1 MNNTEQDI
9 PDIVI
14 NRLPL
19 YVRTLN
25 DLKSMNQTT
34 ISSEH
39 LGHLLQTTPAQ
50 IRKDFS
56 HFGKFGKQGKG
67 YNIDYLL
74 EELKEILNLNK
85 SWNSCVVGVG
95 KLGQAVINYQGFKD
109 EGYLIKVAFDI
120 SLPKTKTINDIEIR
134 SISDMNQYIKTLD
147 IKIGI
152 VTVPAIDAQGVID
165 RLIQSGVKGI
175 LNYAP
180 MKPVIP
186 KNVSCMNI
194 DPILSLQSMSYYLDK

>member
-1 MNNTEQDI
+1 
-9 PDIVI
+9 
-14 NRLPL
+14 
-19 YVRTLN
+19 
-25 DLKSMNQTT
+25 MNQTT

-74 EELKEILNLNK
+74 EELREILNLNK

-180 MKPVIP
+180 MKPIIP

>member
-74 EELKEILNLNK
+74 EELREILNLNK

-120 SLPKTKTINDIEIR
+120 TIPKTKIINDIEIR
-134 SISDMNQYIKTLD
+134 SISDMNQYIKTHD

-152 VTVPAIDAQGVID
+152 VAVPAIDAQGVID

-180 MKPVIP
+180 MKPIIP
-186 KNVSCMNI
+186 NNVSCMNI